1 MNDPD
6 DCDQD
11 EQDDDDDGGGRS
23 HESANLPFCEGF
35 IAPHERKTSQKDVGA
50 PINEGPDY
58 MKKGSVTVGR
68 AGRLSV
74 HTWDERALGMRGTG
88 DPPSCMRP
96 HYRPRRVIS

>member
-1 MNDPD
+1 LDEACD
-6 DCDQD
+6 RDQD
-11 EQDDDDDGGGRS
+11 EQDHDDDGGGGS
-23 HESANLPFCEGF
+23 HEGANLLFPEAFPPGL
-35 IAPHERKTSQKDVGA
+35 ERRVTQKDVGA

-74 HTWDERALGMRGTG
+74 HTWDERALGMRGTVY
-88 DPPSCMRP
+88 PPSCMRP